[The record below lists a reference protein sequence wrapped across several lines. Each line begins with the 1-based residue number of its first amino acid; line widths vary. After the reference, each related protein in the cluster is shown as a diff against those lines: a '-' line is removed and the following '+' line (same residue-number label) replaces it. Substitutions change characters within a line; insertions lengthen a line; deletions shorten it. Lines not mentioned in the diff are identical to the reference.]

1 MRLTIDDQYQRMPW
15 DALDAVVFDVG
26 NVLVVFSPEELTAE
40 LFPGD
45 PELGRRIRE
54 HVTST
59 PYWCMLDHGTLSYE
73 EALTAMT
80 VHAPELR
87 EAVSR
92 FLYGWMDLKHTVPEG
107 IEALR
112 AVKAHGKKAYIISNY
127 HDGAFRHVEQK
138 YDFFRLFDGKVIS
151 ARVGLLKPDPVI
163 FQLAS
168 RTFGLVPE
176 RTLFIDDA
184 PLNVEAA
191 MNLGWQGFCLNR
203 PGALSRFLQE

>member
-1 MRLTIDDQYQRMPW
+1 MRLTIDDRYETMPW
-15 DALDAVVFDVG
+15 DQLDAVVFDVG

-45 PELGRRIRE
+45 PELGSRVRE

-59 PYWCMLDHGTLSYE
+59 PYWAMLDHGTLSYE

-112 AVKAHGKKAYIISNY
+112 AVKAHGKRAYVLSNY
-127 HDGAFRHVEQK
+127 HDGAFRVIEKK
-138 YDFFRLFDGKVIS
+138 YDFFSLFDGKLIS
-151 ARVGLLKPDPVI
+151 SRVKLLKPDPAI
-163 FQLAS
+163 YALMEREFSL
-168 RTFGLVPE
+168 TPE
-176 RTLFIDDA
+176 RTMFIDDT

-191 MNLGWQGFCLNR
+191 LNRGWQGFCLNR
-203 PGALSRFLQE
+203 PGALRRFLGA